1 MDLLSDLLAVA
12 LILVIVLLALT
23 IFVKL
28 LPFLIFVALVLFVI
42 WFLFIDKVQDDK
54 SLISRRNSYFSSK
67 SKPQSSISRLKKH
80 SNLFSCE
87 LLRFKVFLVRI

>member
-54 SLISRRNSYFSSK
+54 SEFLFQQQVQASKLYFSA
-67 SKPQSSISRLKKH
+67 
-80 SNLFSCE
+80 
-87 LLRFKVFLVRI
+87 